1 MEGGNSSGGE
11 GDRKR
16 KDRGDDGSSLQHRR
30 GGCDCHSGGSCR
42 VSRVAQIGR
51 AFCALGAS
59 WRISCATGAA
69 ELSFGSRSIRDGQA
83 FRVRGATVFYFFGC
97 IGSTATIAASA
108 KAVALEAVD
117 GSWSSSSACAA
128 LEVASLG
135 A

>member
-30 GGCDCHSGGSCR
+30 GGCCR
-42 VSRVAQIGR
+42 VSGVAQIGR

-59 WRISCATGAA
+59 WRTSCATGAA
-69 ELSFGSRSIRDGQA
+69 ELLFGSRGIRDGQA
-83 FRVRGATVFYFFGC
+83 FRLLGFTDFFCFGC